1 MKRSVCL
8 LLSIALVFCL
18 LLCSCGDSLL
28 DDLVSAEAY
37 CGYYNAED
45 GALYADS
52 LNHAEPY
59 SFSDEILR
67 LPLFKFGSETEL
79 NDFREKFYDDFQSYG
94 ETSESWRRDESFV
107 TKTKKYDAAW
117 FENNSLLLLYVK
129 ASSSGDRFELD
140 SAAAE
145 DGKLTLYVKNIQLGS
160 TADMSGRFILVELPD
175 DVGEKFPEYDALI
188 VR

>member
-1 MKRSVCL
+1 MKQICCL
-8 LLSIALVFCL
+8 LISAMLAFCL
-18 LLCSCGDSLL
+18 LLCSCGDSRF

-79 NDFREKFYDDFQSYG
+79 NDFRQKFYDDFQSYG
-94 ETSESWRRDESFV
+94 ESSESWRRDESFV
-107 TKTKKYDAAW
+107 TKIKKYDAAW

-145 DGKLTLYVKNIQLGS
+145 DGKLTLYVRNIQLGS
-160 TADMSGRFILVELPD
+160 TADMSGWFILVELPHAIA
-175 DVGEKFPEYDALI
+175 ERFSEFDAI
-188 VR
+188 RK